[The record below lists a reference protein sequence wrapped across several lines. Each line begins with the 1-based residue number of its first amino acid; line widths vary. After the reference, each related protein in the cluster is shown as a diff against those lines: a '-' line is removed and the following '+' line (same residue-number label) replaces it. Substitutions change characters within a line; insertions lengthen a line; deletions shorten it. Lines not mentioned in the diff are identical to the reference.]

1 MKHWKFCNLS
11 SDHFK
16 QETEV
21 ETTAKRR
28 RILTVIAASIIL
40 IFLTFIAIILIIQ
53 FAPIDTSPMTT
64 EQILIT
70 DVKFPSGGS
79 GTWIY
84 VMVNNTG
91 TMPVTI
97 HDVWVNDAKQ
107 AITNTVLQPT
117 IQPNSGLGLNIT
129 VTGGVTAGYSY
140 FVKLVSVKGNPFVY
154 TATAG
159 N

>member
-16 QETEV
+16 QETEI
-21 ETTAKRR
+21 ETTAKKR

-40 IFLTFIAIILIIQ
+40 IFLTSIATILIMW
-53 FAPIDTSPMTT
+53 FTPLDTSPITT
-64 EQILIT
+64 EHIFIT

-84 VMVNNTG
+84 IIANNTG
-91 TMPVTI
+91 NMPVTI
-97 HDVWVNDAKQ
+97 HESLVNRRLESV
-107 AITNTVLQPT
+107 TNPTLPST

-129 VTGGVTAGYSY
+129 VTSGVTAGHSY
-140 FVKLVSVKGNPFVY
+140 LLELRSAKGNPFVY
-154 TATAG
+154 VATAG

>member
-16 QETEV
+16 QETEI
-21 ETTAKRR
+21 ETTAKKR

-40 IFLTFIAIILIIQ
+40 IFLTFIATILIIQ
-53 FAPIDTSPMTT
+53 FAPIDTSPMIT
-64 EQILIT
+64 EHIVIT
-70 DVKFPSGGS
+70 GVRFPSGGS

-84 VMVNNTG
+84 IIANNTG
-91 TMPVTI
+91 NMPVTI
-97 HDVWVNDAKQ
+97 QEVLVDSALESV
-107 AITNTVLQPT
+107 TNPILPST
-117 IQPNSGLGLNIT
+117 IQPSSGLGLNVT
-129 VTGGVTAGYSY
+129 VTDGITIGRVYP
-140 FVKLVSVKGNPFVY
+140 VKLVSSRGNWFVY